1 MGRRDENRERIEAAI
16 LELGRRQLAEVG
28 PAQLSLRA
36 VARELGVSSSAV
48 YRYVESRDD
57 LLTRLIV
64 GAYEDVGRAVEAAV
78 AELGEGGGE
87 GLTAWRTACHAL
99 RGWARAHPNEWTL
112 VYGSPVPGYVAPES
126 TVAPAGLVARV
137 LARIV
142 RAGGPVDD
150 LRASF
155 SADLVGQLDQ
165 TAEMMDLP
173 ADPARTALLVFAWSQ
188 LVGTIG
194 LELSGHYVGSV
205 DPTDDYWQWLVDD
218 LAERLG
224 LCGTR

>member
-1 MGRRDENRERIEAAI
+1 MGRRDENRERMEAAI
-16 LELGRRQLAEVG
+16 LDLGRRQLAEVG

-78 AELGEGGGE
+78 ADLGVGEGE
-87 GLTAWRTACHAL
+87 ALTAWRTACHTL
-99 RGWARAHPNEWTL
+99 RGWARTHPNEWAL

-126 TVAPAGLVARV
+126 TVAPAGLVARA

-150 LRASF
+150 RRASF
-155 SADLVGQLDQ
+155 STDLVGQLDR

-173 ADPARTALLVFAWSQ
+173 ADPARTVLLVSAWSQ

-205 DPTDDYWQWLVDD
+205 DPPDDYWEWLVDD
-218 LAERLG
+218 LAERMG
-224 LCGTR
+224 LSGTR